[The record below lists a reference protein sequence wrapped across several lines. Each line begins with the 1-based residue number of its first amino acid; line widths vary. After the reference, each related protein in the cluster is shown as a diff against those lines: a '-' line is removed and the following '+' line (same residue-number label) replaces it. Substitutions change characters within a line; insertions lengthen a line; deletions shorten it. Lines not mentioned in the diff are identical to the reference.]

1 MPDLFTLRP
10 TKFVP
15 ASSLKIMNAPLSE
28 RPTLA
33 LTLSDI
39 SSRDCRD
46 SESLFQKRRSR
57 SLIVDVDSVGTP
69 VEHYAHIM
77 AVYADKMPPNPVLHD
92 NGLAS
97 VQRILAKADS
107 LFSSV
112 SETVFDDRYIASRCA
127 VVRESNGAYHVAT

>member
-15 ASSLKIMNAPLSE
+15 ASSLKMMNAPLSE

-46 SESLFQKRRSR
+46 SESLLPWDRAY
-57 SLIVDVDSVGTP
+57 SLPRIVVKERDGRQGDDEGQ
-69 VEHYAHIM
+69 
-77 AVYADKMPPNPVLHD
+77 MP
-92 NGLAS
+92 
-97 VQRILAKADS
+97 
-107 LFSSV
+107 
-112 SETVFDDRYIASRCA
+112 
-127 VVRESNGAYHVAT
+127 